1 MKQQT
6 TLGMA
11 FFFFFLEL
19 PYNEGNPQKKETE
32 LHQNVE
38 QGKGIKKRAIYV

>member
-11 FFFFFLEL
+11 FFFFEL
-19 PYNEGNPQKKETE
+19 PCNEGNPQKKETE
-32 LHQNVE
+32 LYQNVE